1 MKKII
6 HQFTETGE
14 VRVPKNEDGQY
25 EWFFV
30 KDYEIVQQYS
40 VNGSLAYQQEY
51 PILTYEK
58 IIEDVL
64 TPDEI
69 SDRIC
74 ELEQYATR
82 RYLDAIEFKYI
93 LETLND
99 DDKIEYDRLQEQ
111 LKNLQTKE

>member
-1 MKKII
+1 MKKVTIQI
-6 HQFTETGE
+6 KLEYEVDTKFEVEAVDYVNTIELPEHYVENSFT
-14 VRVPKNEDGQY
+14 
-25 EWFFV
+25 
-30 KDYEIVQQYS
+30 
-40 VNGSLAYQQEY
+40 
-51 PILTYEK
+51 ILDV
-58 IIEDVL
+58 EDVL

-82 RYLDAIEFKYI
+82 RYIDTIEFKYI